1 MAPRPFV
8 FSNTAISVDGKISTA
23 ARDRLSFGS
32 AEDKRRMS
40 ALRARA
46 DAVLVGGN
54 TMRTWG
60 LPLVEDHARLDAPP
74 ARTRPLINAVL
85 TRKGLG
91 AMSARRFPDP
101 RVELL
106 VLSGEDIDRR
116 AHAERLGATVLTTAT
131 PSVGWAID
139 ALAARGCRSV
149 LVEGGGDLLA
159 QLLAADLLD
168 ELHVTLCPLVVGGRG
183 APTAVD
189 GAGFP
194 AEALPRLRLRSCE
207 PVGDELYLRY
217 ALSRG
222 GPDGASG

>member
-60 LPLVEDHARLDAPP
+60 LPLVEDHARLDAPRRGRGP
-74 ARTRPLINAVL
+74 SSTRSSRARGWAPCRPDASRPTR
-85 TRKGLG
+85 G
-91 AMSARRFPDP
+91 AAR
-101 RVELL
+101 
-106 VLSGEDIDRR
+106 LSGEDIDRR

-139 ALAARGCRSV
+139 ASRRAAANRCWWRGA
-149 LVEGGGDLLA
+149 GILA
-159 QLLAADLLD
+159 QLLAADLS
-168 ELHVTLCPLVVGGRG
+168 TN
-183 APTAVD
+183 
-189 GAGFP
+189 FM
-194 AEALPRLRLRSCE
+194 
-207 PVGDELYLRY
+207 
-217 ALSRG
+217 
-222 GPDGASG
+222 